1 MNNSIF
7 VLTLAEEPIQDF
19 YENQLPLLEIK
30 ATFKY
35 FIKKKIF
42 SERFNLLIW
51 GNLCNDII
59 KYYRKDDCIIVEGY
73 LTISYELNPNNL
85 KNMEKKIE
93 LTVINIYPFF

>member
-1 MNNSIF
+1 MNTSIF
-7 VLTLAEEPIQDF
+7 ILTLAEDPLQDF
-19 YENQLPLLEIK
+19 YENQLSLLEIK

-35 FIKKKIF
+35 LIKKKIF
-42 SERFNLLIW
+42 SEKFNLLIW
-51 GNLCNDII
+51 GDLCNAII

-73 LTISYELNPNNL
+73 LTISSELNTNSL